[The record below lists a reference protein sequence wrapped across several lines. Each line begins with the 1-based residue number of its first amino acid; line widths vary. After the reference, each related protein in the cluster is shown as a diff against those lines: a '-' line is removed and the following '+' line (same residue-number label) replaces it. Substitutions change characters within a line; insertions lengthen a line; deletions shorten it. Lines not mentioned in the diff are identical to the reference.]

1 MLVAWK
7 AGCTNCYRTSRLLRN
22 NGSSTRR
29 TPRRPSTTR
38 RRDASK
44 PRKTTTRRS
53 RPQLLH
59 RKMPGSKSVPSW
71 VLQPQ
76 DAGSPDRGRR
86 VGPHACRLRGE
97 AEGQYEW
104 SAGEGT
110 PRAQAATSSSCH
122 ARPSDHGAWMSAA
135 LWHWSS
141 SGGACGLRAAW
152 EWFAGFVGAGPD
164 QAWDGGT
171 LCGTSAVLAHAWLDV
186 LEEDHERVSQHQS
199 WTLRDLEFE
208 CTESGSEQGLDAL
221 WSRPATGVRDHQ
233 RRPEQT
239 GTHRADTCRSRRG
252 AERRTEAR
260 RSGRTQGR
268 QVSCPESLPL
278 SRERYSDGPCSGGPE
293 GPVAYRVQMASVRLF
308 SEQFAVPGCSRQR
321 GCLYS
326 TAVVR
331 DVQVSTWCTVLSHSF
346 GLLRGFCFY
355 GMPVSPF
362 GFPCWDVWMH
372 CPPRLCC
379 HDFVLDPS

>member
-22 NGSSTRR
+22 TGSSTRR

-208 CTESGSEQGLDAL
+208 CTESGSEQGLDA
-221 WSRPATGVRDHQ
+221 
-233 RRPEQT
+233 
-239 GTHRADTCRSRRG
+239 
-252 AERRTEAR
+252 
-260 RSGRTQGR
+260 
-268 QVSCPESLPL
+268 
-278 SRERYSDGPCSGGPE
+278 
-293 GPVAYRVQMASVRLF
+293 VAYRVQMASGRLF

-362 GFPCWDVWMH
+362 GFPLLGC
-372 CPPRLCC
+372 
-379 HDFVLDPS
+379 LDSLPASTLLP